1 MVVKKM
7 IIQKILREYIFALSI
22 LTIATGII
30 LVSMGVIEIWFSSSN
45 LNLGMFIEIIH
56 TIGGYIAY
64 VFVAGIIVLGIGTW
78 YLYDFLRKR
87 KHFLKE
93 IGTNKR
99 SEFIKKHIE
108 MGELAKTLPSKYK
121 KMFEEKN
128 NTLRGK

>member
-7 IIQKILREYIFALSI
+7 IIRKILREYIFVLSI
-22 LTIATGII
+22 LIIATGVI
-30 LVSMGVIEIWFSSSN
+30 LVSMGVIGIWFSN
-45 LNLGMFIEIIH
+45 LNLGMFIDTIH
-56 TIGGYIAY
+56 TIGGYISY

-78 YLYDFLRKR
+78 YLYDFLIKRKR
-87 KHFLKE
+87 FLKE
-93 IGTNKR
+93 IDTSKR

-108 MGELAKTLPSKYK
+108 MGELAKILPSKYK

>member
-1 MVVKKM
+1 M

>member
-1 MVVKKM
+1 MV
-7 IIQKILREYIFALSI
+7 IRKILREYIFALSI
-22 LTIATGII
+22 LTIATGVI
-30 LVSMGVIEIWFSSSN
+30 LVSMGIIGIWFSN
-45 LNLGMFIEIIH
+45 LNLGAFIDTIH

-64 VFVAGIIVLGIGTW
+64 VFVAGIIVLGIGIW

-87 KHFLKE
+87 KRFLKE
-93 IGTNKR
+93 IDTSKR